1 VKVTIGLGLALRSP
15 DETHRLPRSRASGAA
30 DLHARP
36 TMNRI
41 KGMDRMIRRTLLAG
55 AALLALGALAPA
67 RADIVIAT
75 AGPITGNYATFG
87 AQLKEGAEQAVA
99 DINAKGG
106 VLGQKLKLEIGDDAC
121 DPKQAVSVANE
132 FASKGVKFVAGHF
145 CSGSSIPAS
154 KVYAEEGILQITPAS
169 TNPKFTDEGSWNTF
183 RTCGRDDQQ
192 GAVAGKYIA
201 KTFKGHKIAILHDN
215 SAYGKGLADET
226 KKAMNAAGVKE
237 TLYTPYTPGEKD
249 YSALV
254 SRLKEAGVDVI
265 YVGGYH
271 TETGLIMRQAK
282 QQGMNPTIIGGD
294 ALVTNEYWQI
304 TGDTGEGT
312 MMTFPSDPRKR
323 PTAAAVVK
331 EFKDKGIDPEGYVL
345 YTYAAI
351 QVWAEAANK
360 AKTVDPKKVAAEL
373 KSGGPWQSVLGKI
386 AFDKKGD
393 VTESDYVLYQWH
405 NGAYAEK

>member
-1 VKVTIGLGLALRSP
+1 ML
-15 DETHRLPRSRASGAA
+15 
-30 DLHARP
+30 
-36 TMNRI
+36 
-41 KGMDRMIRRTLLAG
+41 RRTLFVG
-55 AALLALGALAPA
+55 AALLALGAAAPA
-67 RADIVIAT
+67 RADIQIGT
-75 AGPITGNYATFG
+75 AGPITGNYASFG

-106 VLGQKLKLEIGDDAC
+106 VLGQKLVLNIGDDAC

-132 FASKGVKFVAGHF
+132 FAAKKVVFVAGHF

-169 TNPKFTDEGSWNTF
+169 TNPKFTDDGSWNTF

-192 GAVAGKYIA
+192 GAVAGNYIA
-201 KTFKGHKIAILHDN
+201 KEYRDHKVAILHDN
-215 SAYGKGLADET
+215 TAYGKGLADET
-226 KKAMNAAGVKE
+226 KKAMNKAGVKE
-237 TLYTPYTPGEKD
+237 VLYTAYTPGEKD

-254 SRLKEAGVDVI
+254 SRLKQAGVNLMYI
-265 YVGGYH
+265 GGYH
-271 TETGLIMRQAK
+271 TETGLIMRQSK
-282 QQGMNPTIIGGD
+282 QQGMSPVIMGGD

-312 MMTFPSDPRKR
+312 MMTFPSDPRIR

-351 QVWAEAANK
+351 QVWAAAATK
-360 AKTVDPKKVAAEL
+360 AGSTDPKKVAAAL
-373 KSGGPWQSVLGKI
+373 KSSGPWDTVLGKI
-386 AFDKKGD
+386 GYDKKGD
-393 VTESDYVLYQWH
+393 ILDSDYTMYIWH
-405 NGAYAEK
+405 KGSYAQM